1 MTTAELSYNE
11 REEIRVARSNEVLK
25 QFQDYLEFRRY
36 PKLRLIARDSGVAYV
51 SISRFVN
58 GKATLSNKSL
68 DKLETFM
75 KHN

>member
-11 REEIRVARSNEVLK
+11 REEIRIARSNDVLK

-36 PKLRLIARDSGVAYV
+36 PKLKLIARDSGVPYV

-58 GKATLSNKSL
+58 EKATLSNKSL
-68 DKLETFM
+68 DKLEVFM
-75 KHN
+75 KNN